1 MMKKLNAILVLVLS
15 FLFCLNAKELI
26 QTYERKLE
34 IIPSQT
40 PEGIFNSRIILL
52 ADQLEQNLTK
62 NVKCCPVVITTFV
75 NLDNIEKTS
84 HLGRLIKENLQHEFL
99 IRKWKVLDIRL
110 SKNLYINKNGEFIL
124 SRNINKLKLS
134 NGVKIESVL
143 VGTYSRL
150 GDSIIINAKLIRVAD
165 NTIVSSGQIILPADL
180 YDMELYESSENKIEI
195 IGE

>member
-1 MMKKLNAILVLVLS
+1 MKKLNVILFLIFS
-15 FLFCLNAKELI
+15 FLLCVNAKELSK
-26 QTYERKLE
+26 TYDRKVE

-62 NVKCCPVVITTFV
+62 NVKCCPIVITTFV
-75 NLDNIEKTS
+75 SLDNIEKTS

-110 SKNLYINKNGEFIL
+110 SRNLYINQHGEFIL
-124 SRNINKLKLS
+124 SRNINELKLN

-143 VGTYSRL
+143 VGTYSKL
-150 GDSIIINAKLIRVAD
+150 GDSIIINSKLIRVSD

-180 YDMELYESSENKIEI
+180 YDIDFYESTENKIEI
-195 IGE
+195 MGE

>member
-1 MMKKLNAILVLVLS
+1 MKTLKFAYFFMFLFVILV
-15 FLFCLNAKELI
+15 NAKELVK
-26 QTYERKLE
+26 TYEKKID

-62 NVKCCPVVITTFV
+62 NVKCCPIVITTFV

-99 IRKWKVLDIRL
+99 VRKWKVLDIRL
-110 SKNLYINKNGEFIL
+110 ARNLYINKNGEFIL
-124 SRNINKLKLS
+124 SRNINKLKLN
-134 NGVKIESVL
+134 NGVRIESVL
-143 VGTYSRL
+143 VGTYSKL
-150 GDSIIINAKLIRVAD
+150 GDSIIINAKIIRVSD
-165 NTIVSSGQIILPADL
+165 NTIVSSGQIILPYDL
-180 YDMELYESSENKIEI
+180 YNMEFYEDSENTVEI

>member
-1 MMKKLNAILVLVLS
+1 MKKLNIILFLIFS
-15 FLFCLNAKELI
+15 FLLCVNAKELSK
-26 QTYERKLE
+26 TYDRKVE

-62 NVKCCPVVITTFV
+62 NVKCCPIVITTFV
-75 NLDNIEKTS
+75 SLDNIEKTS

-110 SKNLYINKNGEFIL
+110 SRNLYINKHGEFIL
-124 SRNINKLKLS
+124 SRNINKLKLN

-143 VGTYSRL
+143 VGTYSKL
-150 GDSIIINAKLIRVAD
+150 GDSIIINAKLIRVSD

-180 YDMELYESSENKIEI
+180 YDIDLYESTENKIEI